1 MDVTMLVVGSAIVG
15 IFVGGILVW
24 YSLKKKQEKYA
35 FKVVKDA
42 QEESQNILKQAKVEA
57 ENIKKEKIYQA
68 KEKFLELKA
77 EHEKLILA
85 KEKKISETEKRI
97 KDKESQVSNELAQN
111 KKLNDE
117 LLQKTEECNHRM
129 LLVDK
134 KQEEVDK
141 LHKSQ
146 VKQLEVI
153 SGLTAEEAKTQ
164 LIDSLK
170 NEAKTDA
177 MAYIQTTIEE
187 AKLTARQEARKI
199 IINTI
204 QRIGTEEAIDNCV
217 SVFNL
222 ESDDVKGRIIGR
234 EGRNIRALEAATGV
248 EIIVDDTP
256 EAIILSCFDSVRR
269 EIARLSL
276 HKLVTDGR
284 IHPARIEEVVEKT
297 TKQVEDEI
305 AEIGKRTIIDLG
317 IHGLHPELIK
327 AVGRMKYRSSYGQNL
342 LQHSREVARLCGLM
356 AAELG
361 LNVKLAKRAG
371 LLHDIGKV
379 PETDTETPHA
389 LLGMEWAQKYGEK
402 PEVCNAIGAHHD
414 EIEMT
419 SLLSPIVQVCDAI
432 SGARPGAR
440 RQVLD
445 SYIQRLKELENTAFS
460 FQGVKKAYAIQ
471 AGRELRVIV
480 ESEKVSDEKAAE
492 LSFNLSQKIQT
503 DMTYPGQVK
512 VTVIRETRA
521 VNIAK

>member
-177 MAYIQTTIEE
+177 MAYIQTTVEE

-342 LQHSREVARLCGLM
+342 SQHSREVARLCGLM

-445 SYIQRLKELENTAFS
+445 SYIQRLKELEDTAFS